1 MLFYGFLASQSE
13 MRREGDSEM
22 SVTNNTAVTGYRRIL
37 TPVAWML
44 ALMAA
49 MPASANVRIEA
60 ARFDVAVLSGTSL
73 AVGFPIQNLGDSA
86 ALNVKVDF
94 VRLVPSRFDAR
105 LTSPELPID
114 VGTIPSF
121 GQSVIQL
128 HFSVPG
134 PMRSA
139 NFRLVVVGTYQDPN
153 NRRDHDGRDRD
164 RDGRDRGDRKVF
176 ELEVSRTPH
185 EGVSLPPPG
194 IPNRPQGTPALPV
207 NPQGAQPFTKQD
219 VINYFS
225 THNLP
230 KNSGS
235 LSQFAVDS
243 LQFLTSK
250 DVTTLLQGVTTGLLD
265 DEVVA
270 FVTLFGN
277 FIFTGPAGTRP
288 VQFARAYAV
297 FDSITGNLLMVG
309 TLPQEGAPS

>member
-1 MLFYGFLASQSE
+1 MA
-13 MRREGDSEM
+13 
-22 SVTNNTAVTGYRRIL
+22 A
-37 TPVAWML
+37 TPV
-44 ALMAA
+44 
-49 MPASANVRIEA
+49 SAHVTIEA
-60 ARFDVAVLSGTSL
+60 SKFDIAVLSGKSL

-86 ALNVKVDF
+86 ALNVKIDF
-94 VRLVPSRFDAR
+94 IRLVPSRLDAR

-114 VGTIPSF
+114 VGTIPSL
-121 GQSVIQL
+121 GQSLIQL
-128 HFSVPG
+128 QFSVPG
-134 PMRSA
+134 PMPSG
-139 NFRLVVVGTYQDPN
+139 NFRLVVLGTYQDAN
-153 NRRDHDGRDRD
+153 NRRDHDRDGRD
-164 RDGRDRGDRKVF
+164 RDGRDRDDRKVF

-250 DVTTLLQGVTTGLLD
+250 DVTTLLHGVTTGLLD
-265 DEVVA
+265 DEVVG